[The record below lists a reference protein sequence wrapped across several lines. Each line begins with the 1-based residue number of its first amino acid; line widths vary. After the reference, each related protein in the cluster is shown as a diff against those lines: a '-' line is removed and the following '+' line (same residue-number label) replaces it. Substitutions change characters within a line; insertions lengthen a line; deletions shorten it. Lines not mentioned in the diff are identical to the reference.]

1 MRIALVGSHTG
12 EMPHRTGT
20 AGFAR
25 ALTQQGHEI
34 VVYARRDAA
43 NVGDREHTEDGY
55 EVVHVPFGPARP
67 MPEAAVWDHTDDF
80 ARFLRREWVRAKPDI
95 AHSDG
100 SVAGLAALLAA
111 REHGVPVVHTHHEPD
126 SEHER
131 IARLICRHAAHVAVT
146 SSDQVHGLC
155 LAGVPRSRISVSPAG
170 VDLDGRGLPGVT
182 ERGSGPVRV
191 LGLGGLLPG
200 HGFDTVVAAMADLRN
215 AALVVAAPVE
225 TVDRNTGLEAR
236 RLRHLA
242 VRLGVQGRV
251 SVTGT
256 ANRAEVTALLRS
268 AHVVV
273 TAPRRDPAGVV
284 ALEAMA
290 RGLPVVAS
298 AVGAL
303 ADVVVDK
310 ITGRLV
316 PPGDVRALTLAL
328 RELVADRSR
337 RDALGLAGA
346 DRVRARYGWDRVARD
361 AVLVYQRAAH
371 LVRAEAG

>member
-1 MRIALVGSHTG
+1 MIMRIALVSSHTG
-12 EMPHRTGT
+12 KVPHEN
-20 AGFAR
+20 GFAR
-25 ALTQQGHEI
+25 ALAQHGHET
-34 VVYARRDAA
+34 VVHVRRDDAHLEE
-43 NVGDREHTEDGY
+43 RERTKDGY
-55 EVVHVPFGPARP
+55 EVVRVPFGPARP
-67 MPEAAVWDHTDDF
+67 LSEDAVWDHTDDF
-80 ARFLRREWVRAKPDI
+80 ARFLRREWDRTRPDI

-111 REHGVPVVHTHHEPD
+111 REHAVPVVHTHHEPAP
-126 SEHER
+126 EHER
-131 IARLICRHAAHVAVT
+131 IARLICRHAAHVVVT

-155 LAGVPRSRISVSPAG
+155 LAGVPRSRITVSPAG
-170 VDLDGRGLPGVT
+170 VDFDGQDLPGVA
-182 ERGSGPVRV
+182 EHGSGPVRL

-200 HGFDTVVAAMADLRN
+200 HGFDTVVAALADVRN
-215 AALVVAAPVE
+215 AALVVAAPGE
-225 TVDRNTGLEAR
+225 TLDRDTDLEAR
-236 RLRHLA
+236 RLRHMA
-242 VRLGVQGRV
+242 VRLGVHDRV
-251 SVTGT
+251 SVIGT
-256 ANRAEVTALLRS
+256 ANRAQVTALLRS
-268 AHVVV
+268 ADVVV

-316 PPGDVRALTLAL
+316 PPGDARALTLAL

-361 AVLVYQRAAH
+361 ALLVYERAAH
-371 LVRAEAG
+371 LVRA